1 MQIVVKTVQQYDII
15 ELMLSEKKFDNALA
29 KAASLS
35 LDS

>member
-1 MQIVVKTVQQYDII
+1 MQIVVKTVQQHDII
-15 ELMLSEKKFDNALA
+15 ELTLSEEKFDNALV